1 MGQHIESEHLL
12 VGSIREMRLMQI
24 VRDWLA
30 TNRTSTRLAATK
42 ATEFITVQS
51 VSFSSGVMFTD
62 MKLFGTEPSLSK
74 MLREQ
79 LKTVVRKSAISHQN
93 FFQKPSIKRI

>member
-12 VGSIREMRLMQI
+12 VDSILETRLMQI

-30 TNRTSTRLAATK
+30 TNRTGTSLAATK
-42 ATEFITVQS
+42 TTEFTTVQFI
-51 VSFSSGVMFTD
+51 SFSNGVMITD
-62 MKLFGTEPSLSK
+62 LKLFGTEPSWSK

-79 LKTVVRKSAISHQN
+79 
-93 FFQKPSIKRI
+93 